1 MRIAVRYAGV
11 YAIFMILGL
20 SLLFWTSSRYV
31 DEQISTG
38 LQQRMFELVRID
50 REQGREKLINTL
62 NAHQLGYVNHQR
74 HFFTIEF

>member
-1 MRIAVRYAGV
+1 V
-11 YAIFMILGL
+11 YQPHSFEG
-20 SLLFWTSSRYV
+20 LFWTSSRYV

-62 NAHQLGYVNHQR
+62 NAHQLG
-74 HFFTIEF
+74 